1 MAQSLFSTLKNLFEG
16 DPAVRQVADDPALTA
31 ELLLLFRMV
40 LADGEVDEA
49 ELATLKRICA
59 DAFGIGEAS
68 FAEVAGYLRDYGYE
82 TTVRQSLDIFR
93 GLPRERRVRL
103 ARHLAEIA
111 KADAELNRGEVRLL
125 ARTLEVLRL
134 EPAEVMPERET

>member
-1 MAQSLFSTLKNLFEG
+1 MAQSLFSTLKTLFEG
-16 DPAVRQVADDPALTA
+16 DPAVRRVADDPALTA

-40 LADGEVDEA
+40 LADGEADKA

-59 DAFGIGEAS
+59 EAFGIGEAS
-68 FAEVAGYLRDYGYE
+68 FAEVAGYLHDYGYE
-82 TTVRQSLDIFR
+82 TSARQSLDIFR

-111 KADAELNRGEVRLL
+111 KADSELNREEVRLL

-134 EPAEVMPERET
+134 EPGEVVSARGA